1 MQLTK
6 LIIILIALILGCGEI
21 VLLLSKK
28 YTELLTPLDDK
39 EFPLKDLYGL
49 GFGLMS
55 IFRIDFKTNT
65 ENSLRERIRILHG
78 EKFAEYYLRVYC
90 AQRLT
95 FTALTFLGCAILAAL
110 ASGNDGIFIFIIG
123 FLVSGAVYYY
133 YFTSAETKMKKN
145 SMVYLRDFPN
155 AISTIALLV
164 NSGMV
169 LRDAW
174 TQVAE
179 SDDKPLYLQMRKVKE
194 DMNNG
199 ISEIDALY
207 TFSLRCATPEI
218 KKFTSFIIQ
227 GIERTQKDLAAS
239 LRSQSAELW
248 EIKRQTTI
256 QQGQLASSKL
266 LIPIFVMFVG
276 ILVMIM
282 GPIMTNLAV

>member
-1 MQLTK
+1 MLLTK
-6 LIIILIALILGCGEI
+6 LIIIVIAVAVGIIEI
-21 VLLLSKK
+21 ILLLSKK
-28 YTELLTPLDDK
+28 YDELITPLDDK
-39 EFPLKDLYGL
+39 EFPFKDLYGL

-55 IFRIDFKTNT
+55 IFRIDFKSSA
-65 ENSLRERIRILHG
+65 ENSLRDRIRILHG
-78 EKFAEYYLRVYC
+78 EKFAEYYLRIYC

-95 FTALTFLGCAILAAL
+95 FTAITFLVCALLAAL
-110 ASGNDGIFIFIIG
+110 ASGSDGIFIFIIG

-133 YFTSAETKMKKN
+133 YYTSAEKKMMKN
-145 SMVYLRDFPN
+145 STIYLRDFPN

-174 TQVAE
+174 TQVAD
-179 SDDKPLYLQMRKVKE
+179 SDDKPLHLQMQKVQE

-207 TFSLRCATPEI
+207 AFSLRCATPEI

-227 GIERTQKDLAAS
+227 GLERSNKDLAAA
-239 LRSQSAELW
+239 LRNQSAELW
-248 EIKRQTTI
+248 EIKRQTTL

-276 ILVMIM
+276 ILIMVM